1 MRPTETV
8 YLSLGSAANAAS
20 MHFWNAQQA
29 YFEFHR
35 DAPPPLVEHDVSFR
49 AGQGTDGL
57 ETYVP
62 RALLFDVRS
71 EFGAM
76 ARINALYAGE
86 DEEEAP
92 VCETIRTAEHVEPS
106 EWAPS
111 EGPCARRMGRPRYWS
126 DYASVLFHP
135 RSQVHVAAPGL
146 YGSSFLATPEAGTGS
161 PAPASFADGV
171 RVAHAMES
179 EQRVME
185 EQVRWLAE
193 DCDLMQGFQVA
204 ASSSDVFS
212 GVSATYLSYL
222 ADEYPKTE
230 RHATLLSRTMPA
242 SYARVAGMNE
252 VLALTQAVEHAHLV
266 VPVHLSGACES
277 RPVIQPAWDDMHQAA
292 AVVATLWET
301 ATLTTRL
308 RQRTDTMASLRG
320 RLAWRGDTPLVQ
332 LGGCLPTPLL
342 APVATTSEVDTLIDT
357 LLAAK
362 GYATSAPKPLFDARA
377 ALASA
382 WWDCS
387 LSYGGGTGAAPV
399 AVPYAEC
406 LVARDG
412 QPQAEGPTMR
422 ALAEW
427 QAGQPPWMTR
437 TFVPRAYPTERPYPD
452 FFYGLTSDGRVL
464 PEADTSVR
472 ASVSSVPCVAS
483 LRSSPDTLALVERA
497 RCWVVDV
504 LEDFVPLATYGL
516 EGGMDRDAV
525 LDLRETLERLCDA
538 YGTERSEDAEP
549 GTDEEW
555 VDEAWD
561 L

>member
-8 YLSLGSAANAAS
+8 YLSLGGAANAAS

-35 DAPPPLVEHDVSFR
+35 DAPLPLVEHDVSFR

-57 ETYVP
+57 DTYVP

-76 ARINALYAGE
+76 ARINALYAGD

-92 VCETIRTAEHVEPS
+92 VCETIRTAEHVVPS

-111 EGPCARRMGRPRYWS
+111 ESPGERRVGRPRYWS

-146 YGSSFLATPEAGTGS
+146 YGSSFLATPEAETGS

-193 DCDLMQGFQVA
+193 DCDLMQGFQMA

-230 RHATLLSRTMPA
+230 RHATLLARTMPA

-266 VPVHLSGACES
+266 VPVHLQGAWEP
-277 RPVIQPAWDDMHQAA
+277 RAVVKPAWDDMHQAA
-292 AVVATLWET
+292 AVLATLWET
-301 ATLTTRL
+301 ATLTTRYVHH
-308 RQRTDTMASLRG
+308 TDADFG
-320 RLAWRGDTPLVQ
+320 
-332 LGGCLPTPLL
+332 
-342 APVATTSEVDTLIDT
+342 
-357 LLAAK
+357 
-362 GYATSAPKPLFDARA
+362 SAPIP
-377 ALASA
+377 
-382 WWDCS
+382 
-387 LSYGGGTGAAPV
+387 
-399 AVPYAEC
+399 
-406 LVARDG
+406 
-412 QPQAEGPTMR
+412 
-422 ALAEW
+422 
-427 QAGQPPWMTR
+427 
-437 TFVPRAYPTERPYPD
+437 
-452 FFYGLTSDGRVL
+452 
-464 PEADTSVR
+464 
-472 ASVSSVPCVAS
+472 
-483 LRSSPDTLALVERA
+483 
-497 RCWVVDV
+497 
-504 LEDFVPLATYGL
+504 
-516 EGGMDRDAV
+516 
-525 LDLRETLERLCDA
+525 
-538 YGTERSEDAEP
+538 
-549 GTDEEW
+549 
-555 VDEAWD
+555 
-561 L
+561 